1 MSCVSKI
8 KESMVTM
15 TQQIKNFSKELEI
28 IENQMGILELRR
40 CKKWD
45 DNLARGTQYYIE
57 ASVRIRA
64 LMCWQRCWKRMG
76 VTEKKISCCAGG
88 KLCWFQFFLMFGP
101 LSSSACRPVETPQ
114 KDVFVEGICL
124 PAGLGLQFLKGFPF
138 LINPANCMIKEI
150 VFVFT
155 RFIYWGIIL

>member
-1 MSCVSKI
+1 MLTKVLK
-8 KESMVTM
+8 
-15 TQQIKNFSKELEI
+15 KNGCHREEDKL
-28 IENQMGILELRR
+28 
-40 CKKWD
+40 
-45 DNLARGTQYYIE
+45 
-57 ASVRIRA
+57 
-64 LMCWQRCWKRMG
+64 
-76 VTEKKISCCAGG
+76 
-88 KLCWFQFFLMFGP
+88 LCWRETLLISVFLMFGP

-155 RFIYWGIIL
+155 RFIY